1 MRKLR
6 DLRPSSSL
14 PQLQAV
20 HQHIGV
26 VEQPYHHKD
35 LRNLGIGVTE
45 LLHGS
50 RVEVESRRTIIQG

>member
-1 MRKLR
+1 M
-6 DLRPSSSL
+6 
-14 PQLQAV
+14 

-26 VEQPYHHKD
+26 VEQPHHHKD
-35 LRNLGIGVTE
+35 LGNLGIGVTE